1 MKITTLYEYWTK
13 ILNKPLPKWQ
23 DRKPIYDFFKL
34 NELQPLNLYSNY
46 TGSLKQNIAFLNFL
60 IDEKNK
66 DQVNK
71 YFNPQIQS
79 ETDNNTKKSG
89 SYILPIIIGLLVLG
103 FLVKKKK

>member
-1 MKITTLYEYWTK
+1 MAWLKE
-13 ILNKPLPKWQ
+13 LPKWQ
-23 DRKPIYDFFKL
+23 PVSTKIEILLSLTTLFKL

-66 DQVNK
+66 DEVNK

-103 FLVKKKK
+103 FLVKKKKWKM